1 MESWPEDSPVD
12 VEECVSVDF
21 DVGEEPGFFLVV
33 SWSVVWADFDVEG
46 PG

>member
-1 MESWPEDSPVD
+1 MD

-21 DVGEEPGFFLVV
+21 DVGEEPGFFSVV
-33 SWSVVWADFDVEG
+33 SCSVVWDEFDVEG